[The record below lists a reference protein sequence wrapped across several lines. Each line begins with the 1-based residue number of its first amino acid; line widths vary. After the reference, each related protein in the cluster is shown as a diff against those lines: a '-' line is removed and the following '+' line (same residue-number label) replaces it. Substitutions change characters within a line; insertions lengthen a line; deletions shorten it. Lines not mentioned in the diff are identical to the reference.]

1 MSRRVV
7 DTNVAI
13 VANGRP
19 DPSDPRPPSITC
31 RKAAVTFLIELVNEG
46 TVLMDIDGA
55 IQDEY
60 RRYLNPR
67 GAPGVGD
74 RFYQIVLQSSP
85 KLVERV
91 ELPVRA
97 DGQYEDLPQ
106 SLIDAG
112 FDPSDRKFAALAHKE
127 GVTVYNAT
135 DSDWIECA
143 DVLAAAGITVDN
155 ICGCD
160 TNFWFTTEPVAIRI

>member
-1 MSRRVV
+1 MTRRVV
-7 DTNVAI
+7 DTNVPI

-19 DPSDPRPPSITC
+19 HPGDPRPPSIPC
-31 RKAAVTFLIELVNEG
+31 RIAAVAFLIELEKQG
-46 TVLMDIDGA
+46 TVLLDDQGA

-74 RFYQIVLQSSP
+74 RFYQIILHSSP

-91 ELPVRA
+91 HLPQRP
-97 DGQYEDLPQ
+97 DGEYEDLPQ

-127 GVTVYNAT
+127 TVPVHNAI
-135 DSDWIECA
+135 DSDWIEHA
-143 DVLAAAGITVDN
+143 ATLAGAGIQVEN
-155 ICGCD
+155 LCGCD
-160 TNFWFTTEPVAIRI
+160 TNLWFEG

>member
-1 MSRRVV
+1 MSRCVV

-19 DPSDPRPPSITC
+19 DPVDPKPPSIQC
-31 RKAAVTFLIELVNEG
+31 RIAAVTFLTEIVKKG
-46 TVLMDIDGA
+46 TILLDVEGA

-60 RRYLNPR
+60 RRHLKPR

-74 RFYQIVLQSSP
+74 RFYQVVLHSSP

-91 ELPVRA
+91 VLPKRP
-97 DGQYEDLPQ
+97 DGEYEDLPQ

-112 FDPSDRKFAALAHKE
+112 FDPSDRKFAALARKE
-127 GVTVYNAT
+127 RVPVHNAT
-135 DSDWIECA
+135 DSDWIEHA
-143 DVLAAAGITVDN
+143 TALAAEGIQVEN
-155 ICGCD
+155 RCGCD
-160 TNFWFTTEPVAIRI
+160 TNLWFAV